1 MFWVCVYVVCCDL
14 KQRSIAAIKDSTSKA
29 AAVPRVDV
37 AAADAGAA
45 AVAPAIY
52 NNRKLHVAL
61 DANSH
66 RKSDDAASWCPRS
79 LAHRDRDSDTRAGR
93 TARRRT
99 SYSGI
104 VHELHTHWGTHTH
117 THAYTYSHR

>member
-1 MFWVCVYVVCCDL
+1 MFWVCVYVVCRDL

-29 AAVPRVDV
+29 AAVARVDV
-37 AAADAGAA
+37 AAADAAAGAA

-66 RKSDDAASWCPRS
+66 RKSDDAAS
-79 LAHRDRDSDTRAGR
+79 
-93 TARRRT
+93 
-99 SYSGI
+99 
-104 VHELHTHWGTHTH
+104 
-117 THAYTYSHR
+117 